1 MFNFLNR
8 FNGCSQINWMPK
20 KYIICS
26 SSSVIKSLIASF
38 DFDIFEWKVEKI
50 DAFLRKQVQKKL
62 NFSTSIPNFEMDFD
76 FMIDL
81 MMGKE
86 SLNHILFR
94 IQKSFAYFR
103 NIVQFFSFFKLRQR
117 MESHF
122 NSVPPC
128 SNFFFNYRFKKRNYQ
143 IQLQMFLSGQPSGWE
158 FEQGFSLGLVELFM
172 AKNMVVV
179 LRLLLSIIDSL

>member
-8 FNGCSQINWMPK
+8 FNGWSQIDWILK

-26 SSSVIKSLIASF
+26 SYAVIKSLIASF

-50 DAFLRKQVQKKL
+50 DAFLKKQVQKKL

-122 NSVPPC
+122 KHCKTQCNH
-128 SNFFFNYRFKKRNYQ
+128 
-143 IQLQMFLSGQPSGWE
+143 GTT
-158 FEQGFSLGLVELFM
+158 
-172 AKNMVVV
+172 MVKPQ
-179 LRLLLSIIDSL
+179 